1 VLPSLSR
8 IIRTWAPRRPARP
21 ADVARDTG
29 AAEGGDS
36 TVERLSRIG
45 GMILADAPSPEII
58 GTLIDA
64 VADAAGAALVI
75 LRVAKPGGEVF
86 EVKMPG
92 VRGDAGTEGPAA
104 FSMSRT
110 ALRSLCLKGERVGA
124 GFIIGYDDLRDGRE
138 NPTPLD
144 LDWKGKKILIVTAGE
159 EDLPLVFFTV
169 GFFDGAPDERTVAV
183 LKLFAERVLLVLQR
197 DRWKELLRERER
209 SLSLCR
215 EELESVSQLKS
226 NFLSIVSHEL
236 RTPLTSIK
244 AYTETLIDNVETIK
258 KETLHDFLTVMNE
271 ENERLIK
278 LVDNI
283 LNFSRMERGYLKV
296 EKTSCNL
303 NELIE
308 EVHGGLQ
315 TKFLAGSVNTE
326 LRLPR
331 HPCRVDADRELIRQ
345 LLQNLMSNA
354 AKFTPRDGKV
364 TITLE
369 EEASAARII
378 VQDTGA
384 GIPEDQLEKVF
395 ERFHQVDASNTR
407 EHGGSG
413 LGLAICKNIVDWH
426 DGKIWVENVKDSGA
440 KFIVLLPMKDIIVR
454 QAVSVGF
461 IGSRRFERER
471 YLTLLVEMLAEF
483 LQAHKA
489 SIMLLEPEQQILRIV
504 AAKGLDPDF
513 VQNTRLELGERIAG
527 KVAASGE
534 PLHVFDIES
543 DFEYGRANNTLFYG
557 TRSFISAPL
566 KEGDEIIGVLNVS
579 DHVEGREFTRAD
591 RELLEALSTIIVGML
606 KKLEAYEKVST
617 NFEKL
622 KDAMRAILDMR
633 EAWGSKNLLNLT
645 LIALSIGAKLRLDE
659 RSLTALRLGM
669 NLYDLGLMRIPR
681 TIRVKREELTPKE
694 REKLREHPNMGYTLT
709 SPMGLEDRIMKMV
722 RSHHE
727 HFDGS
732 GYPDAL
738 ADGEIPVEARIV
750 SVVDAFRALLSEGPY
765 RRAYT
770 VSEARA
776 EIAKG
781 AGSRFDPAV
790 VAAFTEA
797 LDELMVR
804 VDRNEIILDAFEQQL
819 ERERLERKR
828 KEHMVLQAAG
838 KEDTT

>member
-1 VLPSLSR
+1 MLKAGARAHPDAAVRESGDAEKPDPMVEQISR
-8 IIRTWAPRRPARP
+8 IS
-21 ADVARDTG
+21 G
-29 AAEGGDS
+29 
-36 TVERLSRIG
+36 L
-45 GMILADAPSPEII
+45 ILADAPSQEIVDA
-58 GTLIDA
+58 LVDA
-64 VADAAGAALVI
+64 VAERTGAAFII
-75 LRVAKPGGEVF
+75 LRVAKSGGDVF
-86 EVKMPG
+86 EVKTH
-92 VRGDAGTEGPAA
+92 AGLGEARPAPPVTLSIDRA
-104 FSMSRT
+104 
-110 ALRSLCLKGERVGA
+110 ALRSLCQRGERFGVG
-124 GFIIGYDDLRDGRE
+124 FVIGPGDLRDGGE
-138 NPTPLD
+138 NPVPPD
-144 LDWKGKKILIVTAGE
+144 IDWGGKRVLIINVGE
-159 EDLPLVFFTV
+159 EERPIAFLTV
-169 GFFDGAPDERTVAV
+169 GFFDGSPDERTVSL
-183 LKLFAERVLLVLQR
+183 LKLLTDRILLVLQR
-197 DRWKELLRERER
+197 DRWRELMREKER

-215 EELESVSQLKS
+215 EELDSVNQLKS

-244 AYTETLIDNVETIK
+244 AYTETLLDNVDTIT
-258 KETLHDFLTVMNE
+258 KETLHDFLKVMDE

-278 LVDNI
+278 LVDNM
-283 LNFSRMERGYLKV
+283 LNYSRMETGHLKV
-296 EKTSCNL
+296 EKVCCNL
-303 NELIE
+303 NELVE

-315 TKFLAGSVNTE
+315 AKFLAGGINTE

-331 HPCRVDADRELIRQ
+331 HPCRVDADHELIRQ

-354 AKFTPRDGKV
+354 AKFTPRGGKV

-369 EEASAARII
+369 EEASAARVI
-378 VQDTGA
+378 VQDTGS

-440 KFIVLLPMKDIIVR
+440 KFIVLLPMKDIVVR
-454 QAVSVGF
+454 QASSAGF

-489 SIMLLEPEQQILRIV
+489 SIMLLEKEQQILRIV

-513 VQNTRLELGERIAG
+513 VQNTRLEVGERIAG
-527 KVAASGE
+527 KVAATGE
-534 PLHVFDIES
+534 PLHVFDIEN
-543 DFEYGRANNTLFYG
+543 DTEYGRANNTLFYG

-579 DHVEGREFTRAD
+579 DHVEGREFTKAD
-591 RELLEALSTIIVGML
+591 RELLEALSVIIVGML

-633 EAWGSKNLLNLT
+633 EAWGSKNLMNLT
-645 LIALSIGAKLRLDE
+645 LVALKVGEKLDLDE

-681 TIRVKREELTPKE
+681 TIRVKREELTAKE
-694 REKLREHPNMGYTLT
+694 REKLREHPNIGYALT

-732 GYPDAL
+732 GYPDGL
-738 ADGEIPVEARIV
+738 AGGEIPIEARIV
-750 SVVDAFRALLSEGPY
+750 SVIDAFRALLSEGPY
-765 RRAYT
+765 RRTYT
-770 VSEARA
+770 ISEARG

-781 AGSRFDPAV
+781 EGSRFDPAV
-790 VAAFTEA
+790 VAAFREA
-797 LDELMVR
+797 LDELAVR
-804 VDRNEIILDAFEQQL
+804 VDRNEIILDAFERQL
-819 ERERLERKR
+819 EQERFERGH
-828 KEHMVLQAAG
+828 KEHKILQEAA
-838 KEDTT
+838 KEDTR